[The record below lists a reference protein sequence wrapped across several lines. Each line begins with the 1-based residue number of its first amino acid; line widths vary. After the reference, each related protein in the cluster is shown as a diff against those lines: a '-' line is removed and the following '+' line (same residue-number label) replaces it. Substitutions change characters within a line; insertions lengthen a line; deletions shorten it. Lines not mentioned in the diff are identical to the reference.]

1 MTIVVVAEA
10 GAMIGGAVAVPVVT
24 IVAVAVAVVVAVAQ
38 EMEAEAGAMMIV
50 VHRDE
55 RLSLLRVLR

>member
-1 MTIVVVAEA
+1 MTATIDVVAEA

-24 IVAVAVAVVVAVAQ
+24 IEEEVVVVVVQ
-38 EMEAEAGAMMIV
+38 EMEAVAGAMMIV

-55 RLSLLRVLR
+55 RLSLLKVLS